1 MTSFSETLY
10 AETTAVA
17 RQRPAPSSRTERL
30 WPIRHSWIP
39 AIVGVCDVFLIIT
52 TAVLTGT
59 LYSYIQGTDADLA
72 RHAMTAIVIVAI
84 FVPTLHNRGLYN
96 PAALVNWR
104 SQARNIL
111 VLWMITFFIFAGL
124 AFALRVGRDFSQ
136 GSVLLFGVAGLMA
149 ILLHRAL
156 CRIIIEPALEVGA
169 LRGRRSIL
177 LYMHESLSGD
187 DIIHNFTR
195 DLVRSG
201 HEIVHFFHLRTDIPK
216 KQFIDE
222 VIKFVRD
229 SDIEEIFFS
238 ADVLRWSEFSHIAQD
253 LSVIPLPLTLLPDEC
268 TATLFQR
275 PARQF
280 GRTVGVE
287 YNRAPLSLGER
298 FIKRLLD
305 IVCSVGAIVAL
316 LPIFII
322 AALAI
327 KLDSPG
333 PVLFMQTR
341 HGFNGNRFK
350 ILKFRSMTVLE
361 DGATIQQAV
370 RGDNRV
376 TRIGAWLR
384 KTSID
389 EIPQFFNVLK
399 GDMSVVGPRPHPLAL
414 DNYYVDLISKYAFR
428 HHVKPGITGWAQVHG
443 YRGETRTVRSMKERL
458 DHDIWYVDN
467 WSLLL
472 DVQIILRTAVEV
484 VRGRNAY

>member
-1 MTSFSETLY
+1 
-10 AETTAVA
+10 
-17 RQRPAPSSRTERL
+17 
-30 WPIRHSWIP
+30 
-39 AIVGVCDVFLIIT
+39 
-52 TAVLTGT
+52 
-59 LYSYIQGTDADLA
+59 
-72 RHAMTAIVIVAI
+72 
-84 FVPTLHNRGLYN
+84 
-96 PAALVNWR
+96 
-104 SQARNIL
+104 
-111 VLWMITFFIFAGL
+111 
-124 AFALRVGRDFSQ
+124 
-136 GSVLLFGVAGLMA
+136 
-149 ILLHRAL
+149 
-156 CRIIIEPALEVGA
+156 
-169 LRGRRSIL
+169 
-177 LYMHESLSGD
+177 
-187 DIIHNFTR
+187 
-195 DLVRSG
+195 
-201 HEIVHFFHLRTDIPK
+201 
-216 KQFIDE
+216 
-222 VIKFVRD
+222 
-229 SDIEEIFFS
+229 
-238 ADVLRWSEFSHIAQD
+238 
-253 LSVIPLPLTLLPDEC
+253 
-268 TATLFQR
+268 
-275 PARQF
+275 
-280 GRTVGVE
+280 
-287 YNRAPLSLGER
+287 
-298 FIKRLLD
+298 
-305 IVCSVGAIVAL
+305 VGAIVDL